1 MRFRLLALCAAALL
15 AGPVFIG
22 PAQAETPPAPP
33 PDAGRYSMTPAEGG
47 FLRLDKTTGAVA
59 FCTTKDGLS
68 LCRVSAD
75 ERAALED
82 EIARL
87 KSENAELKSRTG
99 AAPKAPSTV
108 PGEEEFERALSF
120 TERFLRRMM
129 RIFREEA
136 PGQNS

>member
-1 MRFRLLALCAAALL
+1 MRFRLLALGAAAVL
-15 AGPVFIG
+15 AGPVFVG
-22 PAQAETPPAPP
+22 PAPAETPPTSA
-33 PDAGRYSMTPAEGG
+33 PDAGRYSMTPADGG
-47 FLRLDKTTGAVA
+47 FLRLDKATGAVA
-59 FCTTKDGLS
+59 FCTAKDGLS
-68 LCRVSAD
+68 LCRAGAD
-75 ERAALED
+75 ERAALEA

-108 PGEEEFERALSF
+108 PSEEEFERALSF

>member
-1 MRFRLLALCAAALL
+1 MRFRLLALGAAAVL
-15 AGPVFIG
+15 AGHAH
-22 PAQAETPPAPP
+22 AQTPPA
-33 PDAGRYSMTPAEGG
+33 PDAGRYSMTPADGG
-47 FLRLDKTTGAVA
+47 FLRLDKATGAVA
-59 FCTTKDGLS
+59 FCTAKDGLS
-68 LCRVSAD
+68 LCRAGAD
-75 ERAALED
+75 ERAALEA

-87 KSENAELKSRTG
+87 KSENTELKSRTG

-108 PGEEEFERALSF
+108 PSEEEFERALSF